1 MGTCDDEI
9 PLLHLLPL
17 LHRIIGLTETHRKF
31 GITKSQA
38 IVFFI
43 LHYRDG
49 ITMSEIAKYISSS
62 KEQATRTVA
71 ALCDNGLVERYE
83 NPNNRTHVYIR
94 FTEAGREEM
103 QRLVQEFRTD
113 IYNRVSSSLD
123 DEDIQKLHQAV
134 LTTVEILGKVK

>member
-9 PLLHLLPL
+9 TFLHLLPL
-17 LHRIIGLTETHRKF
+17 LHRIIDLTETHRKF

-38 IVFFI
+38 IIFFV

-71 ALCDNGLVERYE
+71 ALYDNGLVERYE
-83 NPNNRTHVYIR
+83 NPNNRTLVYIR

-113 IYNRVSSSLD
+113 IYNRLSTSLD

>member
-1 MGTCDDEI
+1 MQTCDDEI
-9 PLLHLLPL
+9 TLLHLLPL

-38 IVFFI
+38 IIFFV

-49 ITMSEIAKYISSS
+49 ITMSEIARYISSS

-71 ALCDNGLVERYE
+71 ALCDSGLVERYE
-83 NPNNRTHVYIR
+83 DPRNRTHVYIR
-94 FTEAGREEM
+94 FTEAGRENM

-113 IYNRVSSSLD
+113 IYNRLTASLND
-123 DEDIQKLHQAV
+123 DDIQKLNQAV
-134 LTTVEILGKVK
+134 RTSVEILGKVK